1 MLFVRIL
8 QNQGGGK
15 YLASFAGGRFLVKSD
30 VALKA
35 GETFHAHVKVA
46 NGNVFLLPQNG
57 EARILGANAISVHNF
72 NFQSPEASAF
82 LASFGLPADGVSQK
96 ILQFLMQSGA
106 RLDAALMKKAR
117 RLAAKFT
124 GREIDAA
131 ESAILLEQNGFD
143 SEDFLEEIMELL
155 DGGFQEKE
163 SENSHGGNENPR
175 RENSNENSAE
185 EKSDEDLNV
194 KKSNENSGDGNSD
207 KNSGEKNNRDFENDL
222 SDGAISKSA
231 TLQDEPELENESEFF
246 LRQCAE
252 EIKRFFSFALGGDF
266 QGGEKNDSILQDSI
280 LQKSDFQKNGN
291 PREEKITEKKI
302 LRKSDFQNSNFSA
315 TKVGTT
321 KFGASDFFHGE
332 KLGKNFLAFFNQTA
346 LKSQGKETWI
356 FLPFEFE
363 MNSIRKNG
371 DAVRG
376 AGVFRICLDLEK
388 NLAEKI
394 AMNFKFAGK
403 NVRFV
408 IYFEDK
414 KVCRVH
420 FSFEGFEEEAAA
432 RNLARI
438 FGEGVE
444 VREISSEEFSSYG
457 TEDLPLPSVEGFA

>member
-1 MLFVRIL
+1 MSEVHNVAIHSQSALSGFQQNVREGALLFVRIL
-8 QNQGGGK
+8 QNQGGGT

-57 EARILGANAISVHNF
+57 AARILGGNAISVHNF

-82 LASFGLPADGVSQK
+82 LASFGLPADAVSQK
-96 ILQFLMQSGA
+96 ILQFLMHGGA

-117 RLAAKFT
+117 RLAAKFA

-131 ESAILLEQNGFD
+131 ESALVLEQSGFD
-143 SEDFLEEIMELL
+143 SEEFLEEIMELL

-163 SENSHGGNENPR
+163 NKNPHSENANENA
-175 RENSNENSAE
+175 AE
-185 EKSDEDLNV
+185 EKSDEKVNA
-194 KKSNENSGDGNSD
+194 KKANENCGDENSD
-207 KNSGEKNNRDFENDL
+207 TNSSEKNNRDFEKDL
-222 SDGAISKSA
+222 SDGAISKNA
-231 TLQDEPELENESEFF
+231 QLQSEPDLENDSEFF

-252 EIKRFFSFALGGDF
+252 EIRRFFSFALGGDF
-266 QGGEKNDSILQDSI
+266 QGGGEKNDSILQ
-280 LQKSDFQKNGN
+280 K
-291 PREEKITEKKI
+291 
-302 LRKSDFQNSNFSA
+302 SNFRNSE
-315 TKVGTT
+315 
-321 KFGASDFFHGE
+321 FGVSDFFRGE
-332 KLGKNFLAFFNQTA
+332 HLEKNFLASFNRRA

-363 MNSIRKNG
+363 MNSIQNNG
-371 DAVRG
+371 DALRG

-403 NVRFV
+403 NMRFV
-408 IYFEDK
+408 IYFRDK

-420 FSFEGFEEEAAA
+420 FSSEGFEGKSAA
-432 RNLARI
+432 RNLAQS

-444 VREISSEEFSSYG
+444 VREIPSEEFSSYG
-457 TEDLPLPSVEGFA
+457 TEDLPLSSVEGYA